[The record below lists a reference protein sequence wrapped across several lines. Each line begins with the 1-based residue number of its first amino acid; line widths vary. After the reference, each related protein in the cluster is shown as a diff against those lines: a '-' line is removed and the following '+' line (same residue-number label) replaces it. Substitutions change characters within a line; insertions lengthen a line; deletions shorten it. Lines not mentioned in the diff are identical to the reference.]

1 MSLPSEAPASQAPLP
16 LGVWNLPQA
25 QVPLNHPP
33 IKTLGAACL
42 LGSQETA
49 LLAGGGDGVC
59 GCGAGLWKLT
69 PGPRPVPACL
79 FLSLMLLCILS
90 LS

>member
-1 MSLPSEAPASQAPLP
+1 MSLQSEAPASQAPLP

-25 QVPLNHPP
+25 QVRLNHPP
-33 IKTLGAACL
+33 VKTLGAACP
-42 LGSQETA
+42 LGSREMA
-49 LLAGGGDGVC
+49 LLAGSRDGVC

-69 PGPRPVPACL
+69 PGPRPVLACL
-79 FLSLMLLCILS
+79 FLSLTLLCILS